1 MWALQK
7 ISSLMRSPLQS
18 DKHPDEESPPRN
30 RENQRKQQALDAKL
44 KGYFSL
50 AKGEIDKALHA
61 EEQDFIVEA
70 MKHYRAAQ
78 AILIEGISASD
89 TSHFQDSNIVS
100 IHVEKML
107 KWQDEVNERVQVLS
121 RHMGPKAK
129 GSMSGSQSF
138 CERNVKVKAPML
150 ARRNVVQKLSIP
162 DTTIASGPSSRSPR
176 TGSLVPK
183 GVDSKLASLIENE
196 ILDKTPTVTW
206 ESIAGL
212 EKAKQTLLEM
222 VILPMKRSDLF
233 TGLRKPA
240 RGLLLF
246 GPPGNGK
253 TMLAKAVASESL
265 ATFFNI
271 SASSLT
277 SKWVG
282 EGEKMMRALFAIA
295 KARQPSVIF
304 IDEMDSLLSSRNAN
318 EHEASRRLKSEFLV
332 QFDGVISNGEDRV
345 VVMGATNRPEE
356 IDDAVRRRFV
366 KRIYVPLPDM
376 ITRKALLNKLL
387 MGGAYAV
394 PSSDIHRIS
403 CDTDGYSC
411 SDLHALCQEA
421 AMFPIRELG
430 MRVNTVKANQ
440 IRSLKYSDFQLAMQV
455 VRPSVSRD
463 QLRKFE
469 LWNEEFGSN

>member
-7 ISSLMRSPLQS
+7 LSSLIRSPLQS
-18 DKHPDEESPPRN
+18 DNLLEEESPPRN
-30 RENQRKQQALDAKL
+30 RENQRKQLALDAKL

-50 AKGEIDKALHA
+50 AKGEIDKALRA
-61 EEQDFIVEA
+61 EEEDCVAEA

-78 AILIEGISASD
+78 TILIEGISASD
-89 TSHFQDSNIVS
+89 TPHFQDSSTVS

-121 RHMGPKAK
+121 RRMGPKAK
-129 GSMSGSQSF
+129 GLMSGSQSF

-150 ARRNVVQKLSIP
+150 TRRNVVQKLSVP
-162 DTTIASGPSSRSPR
+162 DTTISSGPSSRSPR

-196 ILDKTPTVTW
+196 ILDKTPAVTW
-206 ESIAGL
+206 ESIADL

-366 KRIYVPLPDM
+366 KRIYVM

-440 IRSLKYSDFQLAMQV
+440 IRPLKYSDFQLAMRV